1 MKTRN
6 LSTLSLLLCSLS
18 VVAATPAI
26 LTTTADAVAAPTVVH
41 DRSASATAS
50 RQPVNPLIYSYDEMF
65 NFDIE
70 AYLASQAPHLL
81 PYAEQISHWAGY
93 SSISP
98 RVLMALMEQQSGV
111 LRNANLSA
119 KQLAQPFGKL
129 SAKRD
134 FAGQLQDVADQL
146 ATRLYTE
153 PTHPEAAEFAKQQ
166 APSALDFLFASATPK
181 TLSDAPSLP
190 DPQALPQQAA
200 ARHFNAI
207 YQQLFAEEFSAAPSQ
222 IEQQQA
228 VEQQAMVDPVI
239 LAGPAN
245 GFLQF
250 PFPTGQSWHVG
261 GAHTN
266 TGSGNY
272 PMSSLDLSQGGGW
285 GSNQSSRWVAAS
297 AAGSFKRHSS
307 CFAEVVHSGG
317 WSTTY
322 YHLMNIQFS
331 TGATVSKNTKIANP
345 ANTQPQA
352 LCNGGSSTGPHQ
364 HWSLKQ
370 NGSWTHLNG
379 VYVSGWQIT
388 ATGSS
393 YDTNCSRYYL
403 TKNGSRSCAGYF
415 SH

>member
-6 LSTLSLLLCSLS
+6 ISSTVIFAFSLQALASGALQAAEPIRPPES
-18 VVAATPAI
+18 VQR
-26 LTTTADAVAAPTVVH
+26 VH
-41 DRSASATAS
+41 
-50 RQPVNPLIYSYDEMF
+50 PLVYSYDEMF

-81 PYAEQISHWAGY
+81 PYAEPISHWAGY

-98 RVLMALMEQQSGV
+98 RVLITLIEQHSGIV
-111 LRNANLSA
+111 TDGKADEARTQRPFASLSA
-119 KQLAQPFGKL
+119 KLGFNA
-129 SAKRD
+129 
-134 FAGQLQDVADQL
+134 QLQDVAHQL
-146 ATRLYTE
+146 AERIYSGQKR
-153 PTHPEAAEFAKQQ
+153 PEASEFLQNQDADPLGYLFHQNLESAKPVVQQVRFNQLYQKLFSEDFKPAQVKIRQAE
-166 APSALDFLFASATPK
+166 SML
-181 TLSDAPSLP
+181 
-190 DPQALPQQAA
+190 
-200 ARHFNAI
+200 
-207 YQQLFAEEFSAAPSQ
+207 
-222 IEQQQA
+222 
-228 VEQQAMVDPVI
+228 

-266 TGSGNY
+266 TGSGSY
-272 PMSSLDLSQGGGW
+272 PMSSLDMSQGGGW
-285 GSNQSSRWVAAS
+285 GSNQSGVWVAAS

-307 CFAEVVHSGG
+307 CFAEVVHSGS

-322 YHLMNIQFS
+322 YHLMNIQYG
-331 TGATVSKNTKIANP
+331 TGATVYKNTRIANP
-345 ANTQPQA
+345 ANSQAQA
-352 LCNGGSSTGPHQ
+352 LCNGGASTGPHQ

-370 NGSWTHLNG
+370 NGSWTHLHG
-379 VYVSGWQIT
+379 VYLSGWQIS

-403 TKNGSRSCAGYF
+403 TKNGLKRCAGYF

>member
-1 MKTRN
+1 MNTRN
-6 LSTLSLLLCSLS
+6 LTTLSLLICTFS
-18 VVAATPAI
+18 VAAATPA
-26 LTTTADAVAAPTVVH
+26 TPATQADAVAAPTRLYQQGAAAAV
-41 DRSASATAS
+41 
-50 RQPVNPLIYSYDEMF
+50 RQPAHPLVYSYDEMF

-98 RVLMALMEQQSGV
+98 RVLLALMEQQSGV
-111 LRNANLSA
+111 LRATSLSPQ
-119 KQLAQPFGKL
+119 QLAQPFAGL
-129 SAKRD
+129 SAKPD
-134 FAGQLQDVADQL
+134 FAGQLRDVADQL
-146 ATRLYTE
+146 ATRLYSA
-153 PTHPEAAEFAKQQ
+153 PQHPGAAEFSSVQ
-166 APSALDFLFASATPK
+166 APSALDFLFVQPELQPLSQDQAS
-181 TLSDAPSLP
+181 SPSTMAN
-190 DPQALPQQAA
+190 QFGQ
-200 ARHFNAI
+200 I
-207 YQQLFAEEFSAAPSQ
+207 YRQLFAEDFAAIERNADSQ
-222 IEQQQA
+222 QLQD
-228 VEQQAMVDPVI
+228 DPVI

-272 PMSSLDLSQGGGW
+272 PMSSLDMSQGGGW
-285 GSNQSSRWVAAS
+285 GSNQSGRWVAAS

-307 CFAEVVHSGG
+307 CFAEIVHSGG

-322 YHLMNIQFS
+322 YHLMNIQYN
-331 TGATVSKNTKIANP
+331 TGASVSKNTKIANP
-345 ANTQPQA
+345 ANTQAQA
-352 LCNGGSSTGPHQ
+352 LCNGGASTGPHQ

-379 VYVSGWQIT
+379 VYVSGWRIT

-403 TKNGSRSCAGYF
+403 TKNGTSRCAGYF

>member
-1 MKTRN
+1 MNTRMM
-6 LSTLSLLLCSLS
+6 SSLSLILCSLT
-18 VVAATPAI
+18 VAAATPAPESSQQE
-26 LTTTADAVAAPTVVH
+26 TNAQ
-41 DRSASATAS
+41 SATAAIVA
-50 RQPVNPLIYSYDEMF
+50 QTANPLVYSYDEMF

-70 AYLASQAPHLL
+70 AFLASQAPHLL

-98 RVLMALMEQQSGV
+98 RVLLALMEQQSGV
-111 LRNANLSA
+111 LRNPNQSAKQMAQPFATLSA
-119 KQLAQPFGKL
+119 KQ
-129 SAKRD
+129 D
-134 FAGQLQDVADQL
+134 FASQLQDVADQL
-146 ATRLYTE
+146 ATRLYREPQHAAATE
-153 PTHPEAAEFAKQQ
+153 FSNIQPA
-166 APSALDFLFASATPK
+166 SALDFLFTSPTTK
-181 TLSDAPSLP
+181 
-190 DPQALPQQAA
+190 QLPQLQDAKQTAA
-200 ARHFNAI
+200 ANSFSNI
-207 YQQLFAEEFSAAPSQ
+207 YRQLFAEDFIPERHQSESLLD
-222 IEQQQA
+222 E
-228 VEQQAMVDPVI
+228 DTPVI

-250 PFPTGQSWHVG
+250 PFPLGQSWHVG

-272 PMSSLDLSQGGGW
+272 PMSSLDMSQGGGW
-285 GSNQSSRWVAAS
+285 GSNQSGRWVAAS
-297 AAGSFKRHSS
+297 AAGNFKRHSS

-322 YHLMNIQFS
+322 YHLMNIQYN

-345 ANTQPQA
+345 ANTKGQA
-352 LCNGGSSTGPHQ
+352 LCNGGASTGPHQ

-403 TKNGSRSCAGYF
+403 TKNGSSRCSGYF

>member
-1 MKTRN
+1 M
-6 LSTLSLLLCSLS
+6 S
-18 VVAATPAI
+18 VAAATPS
-26 LTTTADAVAAPTVVH
+26 TTEKFETAAQEIATQSKQAVQ
-41 DRSASATAS
+41 
-50 RQPVNPLIYSYDEMF
+50 RQPANPLVYSYDEMF

-98 RVLMALMEQQSGV
+98 RVLLALMEQQSGV
-111 LRNANLSA
+111 LRSPNLSA
-119 KQLAQPFGKL
+119 EQLAQPFAKL
-129 SAKRD
+129 SAKPD

-146 ATRLYTE
+146 ATRLYSA
-153 PTHPEAAEFAKQQ
+153 PTHPAASEFSNQQ
-166 APSALDFLFASATPK
+166 APSALDFLFENAEPHAI
-181 TLSDAPSLP
+181 
-190 DPQALPQQAA
+190 QQQAA
-200 ARHFNAI
+200 TRHFNDI
-207 YQQLFAEEFSAAPSQ
+207 YQQLFAEEFSAAPVQ
-222 IEQQQA
+222 TEQQQA
-228 VEQQAMVDPVI
+228 AQQPTTGDPVM

-250 PFPTGQSWHVG
+250 PFPLGQSWHVG

-272 PMSSLDLSQGGGW
+272 PMSSLDMSQGGGW
-285 GSNQSSRWVAAS
+285 GSNQSGRWVAAS

-322 YHLMNIQFS
+322 YHLMNIQYN
-331 TGATVSKNTKIANP
+331 TGASVSKNTKIANP

-393 YDTNCSRYYL
+393 YDTNCNRYYL
-403 TKNGSRSCAGYF
+403 TKSGTKRCAGYF

>member
-1 MKTRN
+1 MKPRMM
-6 LSTLSLLLCSLS
+6 STLSLLLCSLS
-18 VVAATPAI
+18 VAATTPTTPTTISSAD
-26 LTTTADAVAAPTVVH
+26 TTAASTANQGTAVAAVPQTINGLV
-41 DRSASATAS
+41 
-50 RQPVNPLIYSYDEMF
+50 YSYDEMF

-70 AYLASQAPHLL
+70 AFLASQAPHLL
-81 PYAEQISHWAGY
+81 PYAEHISHWAGY

-98 RVLMALMEQQSGV
+98 RVLLALMEQQSGV
-111 LRNANLSA
+111 LRNPNVSSQQMAQPFATLSA
-119 KQLAQPFGKL
+119 KK
-129 SAKRD
+129 D
-134 FAGQLQDVADQL
+134 FASQLQDVADQL
-146 ATRLYTE
+146 ATRLYSE
-153 PTHPEAAEFAKQQ
+153 PTHPAAGEFASRR
-166 APSALDFLFASATPK
+166 SASAVDFLFTSPAVDDLSQSAADQQQ
-181 TLSDAPSLP
+181 LS
-190 DPQALPQQAA
+190 AA
-200 ARHFNAI
+200 QKFAAI
-207 YQQLFAEEFSAAPSQ
+207 YAQLFAEEFTPLHNASDVVHSQ
-222 IEQQQA
+222 NT
-228 VEQQAMVDPVI
+228 PVI

-250 PFPTGQSWHVG
+250 PFPIGQSWHVG

-272 PMSSLDLSQGGGW
+272 PMSSLDMSQSGGW
-285 GSNQSSRWVAAS
+285 GSNQSAIWVAAS

-322 YHLMNIQFS
+322 YHLMNIQYS
-331 TGATVSKNTKIANP
+331 TGANVSKNTKIANP

-352 LCNGGSSTGPHQ
+352 LCDGGSSTGPHQ

-388 ATGSS
+388 ATGTS

-403 TKNGSRSCAGYF
+403 TKSGTSRCAGYF

>member
-1 MKTRN
+1 MNTRN

-18 VVAATPAI
+18 VAAATPAS
-26 LTTTADAVAAPTVVH
+26 TTAGPRVVH
-41 DRSASATAS
+41 DNSASAATL
-50 RQPVNPLIYSYDEMF
+50 RQPLNPLIYSYDEMF

-98 RVLMALMEQQSGV
+98 RVLLALMEQQSGV
-111 LRNANLSA
+111 LRSANLSA
-119 KQLAQPFGKL
+119 QQLAQPFAKL
-129 SAKRD
+129 SAQPD
-134 FAGQLQDVADQL
+134 FAGQLRDVADQL
-146 ATRLYTE
+146 ATRLYSE
-153 PTHPEAAEFAKQQ
+153 PQQPGASEFSSAQT
-166 APSALDFLFASATPK
+166 PSALDFLFEHSEQQ
-181 TLSDAPSLP
+181 TLSQPLSE
-190 DPQALPQQAA
+190 PQTQQHTAA
-200 ARHFNAI
+200 ANQFGQI
-207 YQQLFAEEFSAAPSQ
+207 YRQLFAEDFKLVDRRADSQ
-222 IEQQQA
+222 ANSQQVQN
-228 VEQQAMVDPVI
+228 DPVI

-250 PFPTGQSWHVG
+250 PFPLGQSWHVG

-272 PMSSLDLSQGGGW
+272 PMSSLDMSQGGGW
-285 GSNQSSRWVAAS
+285 GSNQSGRWVAAS

-322 YHLMNIQFS
+322 YHLMNIQYN

-352 LCNGGSSTGPHQ
+352 LCNGGASTGPHQ

-403 TKNGSRSCAGYF
+403 TKNGSNRCAGYF